1 MLADRK
7 AITIYGLPHALA
19 AAAVA
24 VELSAPILLLSTP
37 AAASSAGPAWFQSV
51 VNQARDAHPD
61 ADIKAVLDCK
71 EFSGHALASLRQGLK
86 TIIYNGTANEAV
98 DDIADQLD
106 ATVLRERPESLDVR
120 LAETNGSLSDALR
133 DWLTNTL

>member
-1 MLADRK
+1 MCS
-7 AITIYGLPHALA
+7 
-19 AAAVA
+19 AVPPA
-24 VELSAPILLLSTP
+24 GIDAPVG
-37 AAASSAGPAWFQSV
+37 A
-51 VNQARDAHPD
+51 D
-61 ADIKAVLDCK
+61 ADIKAVLDCE
-71 EFSGHALASLRQGLK
+71 EFSGHVLASLRQGLK